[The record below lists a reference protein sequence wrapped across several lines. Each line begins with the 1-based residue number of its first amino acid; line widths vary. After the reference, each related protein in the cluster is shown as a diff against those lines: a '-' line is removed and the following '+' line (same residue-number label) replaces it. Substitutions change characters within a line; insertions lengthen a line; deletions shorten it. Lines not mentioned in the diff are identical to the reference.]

1 MFITI
6 KINSPVVGAVN
17 WSVVQVLWKDCAQCE
32 ICQKR
37 LLFKVNKG
45 QQKRQSLETRK
56 WGHITVAGY
65 PAQVVSLLWALMSSW
80 IFNNVSD
87 SVTYFR
93 KPNRHLHK
101 KGVYPDSSIRI
112 TVEAHKK
119 KIALLFG
126 GMDAGPAATDVHDRG
141 CYGHLVELPLGLKEL
156 CT

>member
-17 WSVVQVLWKDCAQCE
+17 WSVVQVLWKDCAHCE

-56 WGHITVAGY
+56 RGHITVAGY

-119 KIALLFG
+119 KSPCF
-126 GMDAGPAATDVHDRG
+126 
-141 CYGHLVELPLGLKEL
+141 LVEWMLGQQQQMSMIEDAMATWWSCLWV
-156 CT
+156 